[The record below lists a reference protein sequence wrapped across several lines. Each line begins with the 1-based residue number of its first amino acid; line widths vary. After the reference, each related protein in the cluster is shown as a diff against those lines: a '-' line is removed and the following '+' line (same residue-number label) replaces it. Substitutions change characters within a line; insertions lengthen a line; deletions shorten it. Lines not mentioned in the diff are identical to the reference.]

1 MPDLRPLEDVTAE
14 LSAAEA
20 AVADVE
26 HALTRIDAGSYGTCE
41 VCSEPM
47 PDAALETAP
56 ASRTCARHG
65 PEPGSTR

>member
-1 MPDLRPLEDVTAE
+1 VPDLRPLEDVTAE

-26 HALTRIDAGSYGTCE
+26 HALTRIDAGDYGTCE
-41 VCSEPM
+41 VCREPM
-47 PDAALETAP
+47 PDAVLETVP

-65 PEPGSTR
+65 PELGPLR